1 MLAGLYF
8 MGWHPKGVRYQGHI
22 CGVSLFNPALKTD
35 WTGEGRG
42 IPLIQTPLARVW
54 HWWLVPSHGSPWL
67 PLTRPLTCG
76 GEGHHTCH
84 RSSGMRECGFTY
96 MGSSPAMVWTHL
108 GLGRT
113 AHNKVGSPSTLQCW
127 SQLSIKILLSLFW
140 LLWAFIFHDITWL
153 WISLAPQTLCNI
165 TVLAIQT
172 RISDGTNNLSWLTWT
187 SFLGLVRF
195 I

>member
-1 MLAGLYF
+1 MWCLSVQPSTQDGLNWRRTRHF
-8 MGWHPKGVRYQGHI
+8 SDTNALGQ
-22 CGVSLFNPALKTD
+22 SLT
-35 WTGEGRG
+35 
-42 IPLIQTPLARVW
+42 
-54 HWWLVPSHGSPWL
+54 LVTRSEPWETMAPSDPTSDV
-67 PLTRPLTCG
+67 G
-76 GEGHHTCH
+76 GGHHTCH
-84 RSSGMRECGFTY
+84 RSSGMREYGFTY

-195 I
+195 V